1 MGRIL
6 FYILIGVMIWL
17 LWRGSRRVGTRPHA
31 EAPESGRAE
40 DMVACAR
47 CGVHMPRSDSREEG
61 GRLVCRDNPRC
72 GASP

>member
-17 LWRGSRRVGTRPHA
+17 LWRGSQRVA
-31 EAPESGRAE
+31 APPKPRESALGE

-72 GASP
+72 GAAP

>member
-1 MGRIL
+1 LGRIL

-17 LWRGSRRVGTRPHA
+17 LWRGSRRAAARR
-31 EAPESGRAE
+31 EAPESVRGE
-40 DMVACAR
+40 DMVACSR

-72 GASP
+72 GATP